1 MLTPLFLMILNSFQ
15 TARPGQPIVWGI
27 EGWIKAFTT
36 PGIVKAMTNTMTLA
50 LTRQAIAL
58 LIGAFFAWLIAR
70 TDIPM
75 KGTLEFFFWLSFFL
89 PALPETM
96 GWILLLD
103 PKYGLMNQGI
113 HKLRHHQ
120 PAVVQHLFVLGHRL
134 GPYGR
139 HGERQSHAAGAG
151 VSQSRCGP
159 GRGVENLRGE
169 RPRTFFHIVIPVM
182 MPAILVTTILG
193 LIRSLEAFEIELL
206 LGTPIGLQVYSTKIH
221 ELVTW
226 EPPQFAP
233 AMALSTIFL
242 GGLLLMV
249 AIQRKYIGQRSYET
263 MTGRGF
269 SIGRRRLA
277 VAISGIWSWCCCL
290 PLFVTLGADDLLVM
304 GTFMKL
310 FGFFHIAD
318 PWTLDNWRT
327 TLSDPVLAALDLEYY
342 GDRAGFRVG
351 GRVVLL
357 FDRLCRRQD
366 PICGRGLLDFL
377 SWLPWSVPGIFLG
390 VALLWTFL
398 QTKIFLP
405 IYGTIYILMIA
416 MVIKSMPFGAQ
427 MIKSV
432 LIQLG
437 SDLEEAS
444 KVCGA
449 TWLHTFQPGD
459 LSVDHAGDDYGRV
472 WSGLSPRRA
481 ISARWSCSVRVSRAR
496 CRCSCSISRLA
507 PSSKKPRWSPSSSSR
522 WSSALR
528 CAPALSAARWGWKE
542 LKMLFNMCSFIP
554 ITTAFSFLPLPHLSP
569 HSPLLVYPG
578 FLPHSVPL
586 ISLLRNPGLSGD
598 DSASPESG
606 STKQTLSF
614 CACWIIR
621 HRIWLPGD
629 NRA

>member
-1 MLTPLFLMILNSFQ
+1 MSDKSQTLDQPVSFERSSIFPERAFHLPPLPIVILILIVGFLVLTPLFLMILNSFQ

-27 EGWIKAFTT
+27 DGWIKAFTT
-36 PGIVKAMTNTMTLA
+36 AGIVKAMTNTVTLA

-103 PKYGLMNQGI
+103 PKYGLMNQGLMSLGVI
-113 HKLRHHQ
+113 SQ
-120 PAVVQHLFVLGHRL
+120 PLFNIYSFWGIVWAHMGGTVSVKVMLLAPAFRNL
-134 GPYGR
+134 D
-139 HGERQSHAAGAG
+139 AALEEASKISGASG
-151 VSQSRCGP
+151 A
-159 GRGVENLRGE
+159 
-169 RPRTFFHIVIPVM
+169 RTFFSIVIPVM

-233 AMALSTIFL
+233 AMALSTVFL
-242 GGLLLMV
+242 GALLVMV
-249 AIQRKYIGQRSYET
+249 AFQRKFISGRSYET
-263 MTGRGF
+263 ITGRGF
-269 SIGRRRLA
+269 SIRPTPLGRWRYPAFFLVLFFA
-277 VAISGIWSWCCCL
+277 VFI
-290 PLFVTLGADDLLVM
+290 TLVPTTLLVM

-310 FGFFHIAD
+310 FGFFNIVE

-327 TLSDPVLAALDLEYY
+327 TLSDPVLMRSIWNTLAIGLGSGL
-342 GDRAGFRVG
+342 VG
-351 GRVVLL
+351 VLFYSLIAYVVVKT
-357 FDRLCRRQD
+357 RYA
-366 PICGRGLLDFL
+366 GRGLLDFL
-377 SWLPWSVPGIFLG
+377 SWLPWSVPGILLG

-444 KVCGA
+444 KVCGG
-449 TWLHTFQPGD
+449 TWFHTFR
-459 LSVDHAGDDYGRV
+459 RV
-472 WSGLSPRRA
+472 IFPL
-481 ISARWSCSVRVSRAR
+481 IM
-496 CRCSCSISRLA
+496 
-507 PSSKKPRWSPSSSSR
+507 
-522 WSSALR
+522 
-528 CAPALSAARWGWKE
+528 PALITVGLVGFISAARDI
-542 LKMLFNMCSFIP
+542 S
-554 ITTAFSFLPLPHLSP
+554 TVV
-569 HSPLLVYPG
+569 LLG
-578 FLPHSVPL
+578 SGKSRTL
-586 ISLLRNPGLSGD
+586 SLLMLDFAAGAEFEKATVVAVIIVGLVVG
-598 DSASPESG
+598 AA
-606 STKQTLSF
+606 L
-614 CACWIIR
+614 CA
-621 HRIWLPGD
+621 
-629 NRA
+629 RALGGQVGVRE